1 MTQLA
6 KIKEIYAREILDS
19 RGNPTIEVKIVS
31 SDGNVGVADVP
42 SGASTGTYEALELR
56 DADPNRFMGK
66 GVLKAVENV
75 NDKLAPALKDFELG
89 KQEDL
94 DKKMIE
100 IDATE
105 NKAKLGANAILGV
118 SLAYARVSAA
128 SAEIPLYEYLRVLA
142 KTKGKYSFPLPMM
155 NIINGG
161 EHADNELSVQE
172 FMIVPSAETFRECVL
187 MGAEIFHSLKV
198 VLENKDLS
206 VMVGD
211 EGGFAPKVQA
221 HTEAMDL
228 ILMAISKTNYEAG
241 KNVSFALDAAAS
253 EFFNSS
259 ANKYLVQP
267 EQQSMTA
274 EEMVKMYADWQAN
287 YPIISIEDG
296 LAEDDWDGW
305 QLMTK
310 ELKDKMMLVGDDLY
324 VTNLT
329 RFQKGIDKG
338 IANSILIKLNQIG
351 TLTET
356 LDCIKLA
363 KESGY
368 KTVISHRSGET
379 GDTFIA
385 DLSVAVNSEYI
396 KTGSLS
402 RGERIVK
409 YNRLMEIEEEI
420 EKKGNKS

>member
-1 MTQLA
+1 MSHTV
-6 KIKEIYAREILDS
+6 KIKEIFAREILDS
-19 RGNPTIEVKIVS
+19 RGNPTIEAKVIA
-31 SDGNVGVADVP
+31 SDGSIGIAAVP

-56 DADPNRFMGK
+56 DADPDRYLGK

-75 NDKLAPALKDFELG
+75 NFKIAPALKDFVLG
-89 KQEDL
+89 KQAEL

-100 IDATE
+100 LDATE
-105 NKAKLGANAILGV
+105 NKAKLGANAILSV
-118 SLAYARVSAA
+118 SLAYARVSAK
-128 SAEIPLYEYLRVLA
+128 SAKIPLYEYLRALS
-142 KTKGKYSFPLPMM
+142 KIKGKYSFPLPMM

-161 EHADNELSVQE
+161 QHADNKLSVQE
-172 FMIVPSAETFRECVL
+172 FMIVPKADSFRECVR

-198 VLENKDLS
+198 VLENNKLS

-211 EGGFAPKVQA
+211 EGGFAPKVQS
-221 HTEAMDL
+221 HKEAMNL
-228 ILMAISKTNYEAG
+228 IMMAVSKTQYETG

-253 EFFNSS
+253 EFHNAAS
-259 ANKYLVQP
+259 NKYLIQP
-267 EQQSMTA
+267 EQHSMTS
-274 EEMVKMYADWQAN
+274 EDMINMYADWQSN

-296 LAEDDWDGW
+296 LTEDDWDGW

-310 ELKDKMMLVGDDLY
+310 KLKDKMMLVGDDLF
-324 VTNLT
+324 VTNIN
-329 RFQKGIDKG
+329 RFKKGIDKG
-338 IANSILIKLNQIG
+338 IANAILIKLNQIG

-356 LDCIKLA
+356 LDCIRLA
-363 KESGY
+363 KENGY

-379 GDTFIA
+379 ADTFIA

-409 YNRLMEIEEEI
+409 YNRLMEIEEEVG
-420 EKKGNKS
+420 GNK

>member
-1 MTQLA
+1 MTQSA
-6 KIKEIYAREILDS
+6 KIKEIHAREILDS
-19 RGNPTIEVKIVS
+19 RGNPTIEVKVVT
-31 SDGNVGVADVP
+31 SDGNIGVADVP

-56 DADPNRFMGK
+56 DNNPDRYVGK

-75 NDKLAPALKDFELG
+75 NDKLAPALKDFALG
-89 KQEDL
+89 KQGSL

-118 SLAYARVSAA
+118 SLAYARA
-128 SAEIPLYEYLRVLA
+128 SASSAGIPLYEYLRTL
-142 KTKGKYSFPLPMM
+142 TKIKGEYTLPLPMM

-161 EHADNELSVQE
+161 EHADNDLSVQE
-172 FMIVPSAETFRECVL
+172 FMIVPNAETFRERVR

-198 VLENKDLS
+198 VLKNRSLS

-228 ILMAISKTNYEAG
+228 IMMAVSKTNYETE
-241 KNVSFALDAAAS
+241 KNVSFALDSAAS
-253 EFFNSS
+253 EFYNSS
-259 ANKYLVQP
+259 ANKYLLQP

-274 EEMVKMYADWQAN
+274 EEMINMYADWQAN

-310 ELKDKMMLVGDDLY
+310 KLKDKMMLVGDDLY
-324 VTNLT
+324 VTNLS

-356 LDCIKLA
+356 LDCINLA
-363 KESGY
+363 KENGY

-409 YNRLMEIEEEI
+409 YNRLMEIENEI
-420 EKKGNKS
+420 NN

>member
-1 MTQLA
+1 MTQSA
-6 KIKEIYAREILDS
+6 KIKEIHAREILDS
-19 RGNPTIEVKIVS
+19 RGNPTIEVKVVT
-31 SDGNVGVADVP
+31 SDGNIGVADVP

-56 DADPNRFMGK
+56 DNNPDRYVGK

-75 NDKLAPALKDFELG
+75 NDKLAPALKDFALG
-89 KQEDL
+89 KQGNL

-118 SLAYARVSAA
+118 SLAYARA
-128 SAEIPLYEYLRVLA
+128 SASSAGIPLYEYLRTL
-142 KTKGKYSFPLPMM
+142 TKIKGEYTLPLPMM

-161 EHADNELSVQE
+161 EHADNDLSVQE
-172 FMIVPSAETFRECVL
+172 FMIVPNAETFRERVR

-198 VLENKDLS
+198 VLKNRSLS

-228 ILMAISKTNYEAG
+228 IMMAVSKTNYETE
-241 KNVSFALDAAAS
+241 KNVSFALDSAAS
-253 EFFNSS
+253 EFYNSS
-259 ANKYLVQP
+259 ANKYLLQP

-274 EEMVKMYADWQAN
+274 EEMINMYADWQAN

-310 ELKDKMMLVGDDLY
+310 KLKDKMMLVGDDLY
-324 VTNLT
+324 VTNLS

-356 LDCIKLA
+356 LDCINLA
-363 KESGY
+363 KENGY

-409 YNRLMEIEEEI
+409 YNRLMEIENEI
-420 EKKGNKS
+420 NN

>member
-1 MTQLA
+1 MTQSA
-6 KIKEIYAREILDS
+6 KIKEIHAREILDS
-19 RGNPTIEVKIVS
+19 RGNPTIEVNVVTT
-31 SDGNVGVADVP
+31 DGNIGVADVP

-56 DADPNRFMGK
+56 DNNPDRYVGK

-75 NDKLAPALKDFELG
+75 NDKLAPALKDFALG
-89 KQEDL
+89 KQGSL

-118 SLAYARVSAA
+118 SLAYARA
-128 SAEIPLYEYLRVLA
+128 SASSAGIPLYEYLRTL
-142 KTKGKYSFPLPMM
+142 TKIKGEFILPLPMM

-161 EHADNELSVQE
+161 EHADNDLSVQE
-172 FMIVPSAETFRECVL
+172 FMIVPNAETFRERVR

-198 VLENKDLS
+198 VLKNRNLS

-228 ILMAISKTNYEAG
+228 IMMAVSKTNYETE
-241 KNVSFALDAAAS
+241 KNVSFALDSAAS
-253 EFFNSS
+253 EFYNSS
-259 ANKYLVQP
+259 ANKYLLQP

-274 EEMVKMYADWQAN
+274 EEMINMYADWQAN

-310 ELKDKMMLVGDDLY
+310 KLKDKMMLVGDDLY
-324 VTNLT
+324 VTNLS

-356 LDCIKLA
+356 LDCINLA
-363 KESGY
+363 KENGY

-409 YNRLMEIEEEI
+409 YNRLMEIENEI
-420 EKKGNKS
+420 NN

>member
-1 MTQLA
+1 MTQSI

-19 RGNPTIEVKIVS
+19 RGNPTVEVKVVS

-56 DADPNRFMGK
+56 DADPDRYMGK

-75 NDKLAPALKDFELG
+75 NDKLAPALTGFDLG
-89 KQEDL
+89 KQADL

-128 SAEIPLYEYLRVLA
+128 SADMPLYEYLSTLA
-142 KTKGKYSFPLPMM
+142 RTKGKYSFPLPMM

-172 FMIVPSAETFRECVL
+172 FMIVPSAETFRERVL

-198 VLENKDLS
+198 VLENKNLS

-228 ILMAISKTNYEAG
+228 ILMAVSKTHYEAG

-259 ANKYLVQP
+259 ANKYLLQP
-267 EQQSMTA
+267 EQKSMTA
-274 EEMVKMYADWQAN
+274 EEMVSMYADWQAN

-324 VTNLT
+324 VTNLS
-329 RFQKGIDKG
+329 RFKKGIDKG

-356 LDCIKLA
+356 LDCISLA
-363 KESGY
+363 KENGY

-420 EKKGNKS
+420 NKS

>member
-1 MTQLA
+1 MTQSA
-6 KIKEIYAREILDS
+6 KIKEIHAREILDS
-19 RGNPTIEVKIVS
+19 RGNPTIEVKVVT
-31 SDGNVGVADVP
+31 SDGNIGVADVP

-56 DADPNRFMGK
+56 DNNPDRYVGK

-75 NDKLAPALKDFELG
+75 NDKLAPALKDFALG
-89 KQEDL
+89 KQGNL

-118 SLAYARVSAA
+118 SLAYARA
-128 SAEIPLYEYLRVLA
+128 SASSAGIPLYEYLRTL
-142 KTKGKYSFPLPMM
+142 TKIKGEYTLPLPMM

-161 EHADNELSVQE
+161 EHADNDLSVQE
-172 FMIVPSAETFRECVL
+172 FMIVPNAETFRERVR

-198 VLENKDLS
+198 VLKNRNLS

-211 EGGFAPKVQA
+211 EGGFAPKVKA
-221 HTEAMDL
+221 HTETMDL
-228 ILMAISKTNYEAG
+228 IMMAVSKTNYETE
-241 KNVSFALDAAAS
+241 KNVSFALDSAAS
-253 EFFNSS
+253 EFYNSS
-259 ANKYLVQP
+259 ANKYLLQP

-274 EEMVKMYADWQAN
+274 EEMINMYADWQAN

-310 ELKDKMMLVGDDLY
+310 KLKDKMMLVGDDLY
-324 VTNLT
+324 VTNLS

-356 LDCIKLA
+356 LDCINLA
-363 KESGY
+363 KENGY

-409 YNRLMEIEEEI
+409 YNRLMEIENEI
-420 EKKGNKS
+420 NN

>member
-1 MTQLA
+1 MTQSA
-6 KIKEIYAREILDS
+6 KIKEIHAREILDS
-19 RGNPTIEVKIVS
+19 RGNPTIEVKVVT
-31 SDGNVGVADVP
+31 SDGNIGVADVP

-56 DADPNRFMGK
+56 DNNPDRYVGK

-75 NDKLAPALKDFELG
+75 NDKLAPALKDFALG
-89 KQEDL
+89 KQGSL

-118 SLAYARVSAA
+118 SLAYARA
-128 SAEIPLYEYLRVLA
+128 SASSAGIPLYEYLRTL
-142 KTKGKYSFPLPMM
+142 TKIKGEYTLPLPMM

-161 EHADNELSVQE
+161 EHADNDLSVQE
-172 FMIVPSAETFRECVL
+172 FMIVPNAETFRERVR

-198 VLENKDLS
+198 VLKNRNLS

-228 ILMAISKTNYEAG
+228 IMMAVSKTNYETE
-241 KNVSFALDAAAS
+241 KNVSFALDSAAS
-253 EFFNSS
+253 EFYNSS
-259 ANKYLVQP
+259 ANKYLLQP

-274 EEMVKMYADWQAN
+274 EEMINMYADWQAN

-310 ELKDKMMLVGDDLY
+310 KLKDKMMLVGDDLY
-324 VTNLT
+324 VTNLS

-356 LDCIKLA
+356 LDCINLA
-363 KESGY
+363 KENGY

-409 YNRLMEIEEEI
+409 YNRLMEIENEI
-420 EKKGNKS
+420 NN